1 MARSRTAR
9 AAVLAGSVHRS
20 AGSPYPSRTRSAV
33 RRRVVLGVLVVLAL
47 GLITISVRETDKG
60 ALHSVQ
66 NAGGSVLRPFQ
77 VGAERVAHPFR
88 DVYGWF
94 AGLVHA
100 KSQNK
105 KLHAEIDKLRQQSI
119 ANANAASDADQLKR
133 MLSYEEGP
141 NFPRDYRPVNA
152 SVIGVPAGPF
162 QQRVVIAAGSSRG
175 ITLHTPIVSIDGDLV
190 GQVTRVASRTAL
202 VTLIT
207 DPDSAVSALDE
218 NTRALGL
225 LQHGAGSTLALG
237 RVTKDLVV
245 NRGDV
250 IVTAGT
256 QNARYP
262 DLYPKGIPIGTVS
275 SASQTSIDF
284 YKQIQVEPYVDFSSL
299 DSLVAL
305 VATKPV
311 PQLP

>member
-1 MARSRTAR
+1 M
-9 AAVLAGSVHRS
+9 L
-20 AGSPYPSRTRSAV
+20 
-33 RRRVVLGVLVVLAL
+33 VLVALAL
-47 GLITISVRETDKG
+47 ITVSVRETDRG

-66 NAGGSVLRPFQ
+66 NSAGSVLRPFQ
-77 VGAERVAHPFR
+77 VGAERVAQPFR

-94 AGLVHA
+94 HGLVSA
-100 KSQNK
+100 KSENK
-105 KLHAEIDKLRQQSI
+105 KLHAELDRLRQQSI
-119 ANANAASDADQLKR
+119 ANANAATDVEQLKR
-133 MLSYEEGP
+133 MLRYEDGP
-141 NFPRDYRPVNA
+141 GFPQDYRPVNA
-152 SVIGVPAGPF
+152 RVIGVPTGPF
-162 QQRVVIAAGSSRG
+162 QQRVVIAAGSQSG
-175 ITLHTPIVSIDGDLV
+175 ITVHTPIVSIDGDLV
-190 GQVTRVASRTAL
+190 GQVTRVASGTAL

-218 NTRALGL
+218 TSRAIGL
-225 LQHGAGSTLALG
+225 LQHGPGSTLGLG

-262 DLYPKGIPIGTVS
+262 DLYPKGIPIGRVS
-275 SASQTSIDF
+275 GVSQTNIDF